1 MLFRIVRGDSLRIPR
16 KHPAPPDRMEVYRNP
31 HQPTPGLI
39 LRDFG
44 LLLLRIAVAFSLLA
58 WHGWD
63 LSLGAW
69 KHVWN
74 KQAWEFAD
82 TLQAHGFPAPSVV
95 GTVIAVLLVFCSLFL
110 FFGLLTR
117 ISAAIIL
124 SGMLVTGFLYTD
136 YSAVIELATLYSA
149 ILLVLCI
156 SGAGRF
162 SMDAL
167 LSGRKRQ
174 RRG

>member
-1 MLFRIVRGDSLRIPR
+1 
-16 KHPAPPDRMEVYRNP
+16 MEVYRNP
-31 HQPTPGLI
+31 HLPTPGLI

-74 KQAWEFAD
+74 KQAWDFAD
-82 TLQAHGFPAPSVV
+82 TLQSHGFPAPSAVGVV
-95 GTVIAVLLVFCSLFL
+95 VAVVLVFCCLFL

-117 ISAAIIL
+117 LSAAL
-124 SGMLVTGFLYTD
+124 VLVGMLVTGFLYTS
-136 YSAVIELATLYSA
+136 YREVIEPATLYSA

-162 SMDAL
+162 SMDTL
-167 LSGRKRQ
+167 LSGRKR
-174 RRG
+174 R